1 MQGSSFAATQSRAIS
16 KPLTQ
21 RVQGSGGKGT
31 FPPLPKNVVK
41 TTTSVSTTS
50 SSTAPTNKG
59 KGRAT
64 GPTGLPTMDYEA
76 EMQFDDEEGDSDW
89 EDPAADAKAVD
100 SHTARQVRAILQ
112 GSRQT
117 HHAGGS
123 GSSGGRVPDIHPGTS
138 AEFRY
143 ARNAL
148 EQAHRDNNANKK
160 VLLACIRKYISS
172 CHAATN
178 KTRVQQSAIQG
189 W

>member
-1 MQGSSFAATQSRAIS
+1 MPCRREGGEWTPREGPRARGAACCFAGLLICRDCVACDIKAFDTTCARLWRGRDFSASS
-16 KPLTQ
+16 
-21 RVQGSGGKGT
+21 
-31 FPPLPKNVVK
+31 
-41 TTTSVSTTS
+41 
-50 SSTAPTNKG
+50 NKG
-59 KGRAT
+59 KGGAT

-148 EQAHRDNNANKK
+148 KQAHRDNNANKK
-160 VLLACIRKYISS
+160 VLLTCIRKYISS

-178 KTRVQQSAIQG
+178 
-189 W
+189 